1 MRKGSLVNA
10 FAEVAHS
17 VVSLIGDE
25 AFDALEA
32 PVACSPTG
40 RDDRPLDAIVSVET
54 RALVPAL
61 EDEGVP
67 VVALVH
73 EFSGYT
79 KPTGILQSLYERATE
94 IIFPADIVRRSSEID
109 YPFLRLLRSHV
120 LPQGPSE
127 VPRSSMR
134 TDDST
139 RTEAERDITSQLR
152 PEEARNDLV
161 VVGMGTVDWRKGI
174 DLFIATATAILARE
188 PQAPVRFVWVG
199 HGYRVSDALDVSSY
213 LSEQVRRSRLGN
225 RFQFMDAVE
234 DVESIY
240 KEADVLF
247 LSSRLDPLPNVGI
260 DAALRGIPVV
270 CFAEASGMA
279 EILSLNAETGELVVP
294 HLDVGAA
301 ATLIGSLAADN
312 NKLRR
317 LGDAVREFG

>member
-1 MRKGSLVNA
+1 METGSAIILSGGIAEGRRPVPAACAITLPTAGIKPDRPTVLVLIHEASRTGAPILGWNIARRLFNQFNVVAILMREG
-10 FAEVAHS
+10 FARERLRREVAHS

-25 AFDALEA
+25 AFDALEVPWLA
-32 PVACSPTG
+32 RRLATIY
-40 RDDRPLDAIVSVET
+40 RPLYAIANSVET

-188 PQAPVRFVWVG
+188 PQ
-199 HGYRVSDALDVSSY
+199 
-213 LSEQVRRSRLGN
+213 
-225 RFQFMDAVE
+225 
-234 DVESIY
+234 
-240 KEADVLF
+240 
-247 LSSRLDPLPNVGI
+247 
-260 DAALRGIPVV
+260 
-270 CFAEASGMA
+270 
-279 EILSLNAETGELVVP
+279 
-294 HLDVGAA
+294 GA
-301 ATLIGSLAADN
+301 
-312 NKLRR
+312 
-317 LGDAVREFG
+317 GDASSGLGTDIASPMRLTFHLTSRNR